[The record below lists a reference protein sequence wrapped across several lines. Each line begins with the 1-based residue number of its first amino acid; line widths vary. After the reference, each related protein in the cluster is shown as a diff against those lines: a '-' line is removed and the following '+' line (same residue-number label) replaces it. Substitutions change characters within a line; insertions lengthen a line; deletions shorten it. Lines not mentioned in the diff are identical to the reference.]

1 MNENNNENIV
11 NDEIAI
17 KLEDVHKS
25 YGNHEVLK
33 GLNLEVKKGEL
44 FGFIGKNG
52 VGKSTTIDCI
62 TGVKRFEKG
71 TINLLDYDISKEA
84 VIAKSHFGYVAS
96 EPICYEN
103 MTGYEYLEFVASVY
117 KISEGE
123 FVQNYQYLAKR
134 LDLKEEQ
141 LNQYVSSYS
150 HGMKQKLAIISAL
163 IYEPKLLVLDEPFVG
178 LDPVASHTL
187 KEIMKKMCKNGTA
200 IFFST
205 HVLEV
210 AEKLCNKIAII
221 KDGEIIEQ
229 GKMKDIIKNKSL
241 EDIFMELVENE

>member
-150 HGMKQKLAIISAL
+150 HGMKQKLCLIASLLNAL
-163 IYEPKLLVLDEPFVG
+163 IKKGYKLTKTLITSKLALIVLPS
-178 LDPVASHTL
+178 L
-187 KEIMKKMCKNGTA
+187 I
-200 IFFST
+200 IFFNFTTIILKISSFNRST
-205 HVLEV
+205 DNKF
-210 AEKLCNKIAII
+210 KLSYILSFISLTYISLVKNLFGI
-221 KDGEIIEQ
+221 KYKALIP
-229 GKMKDIIKNKSL
+229 
-241 EDIFMELVENE
+241 

>member
-1 MNENNNENIV
+1 MNENNNENII

-163 IYEPKLLVLDEPFVG
+163 IHEPKLLVLDEPFVG

-241 EDIFMELVENE
+241 EDIFMELVEND